1 MQGQQPDAGHKANK
15 RVEEGRMWAT
25 HGGNRRK
32 SDSICRRFASE
43 DDRATGLGRKGNEVF
58 NHKRKPN
65 DQVEQGASIGDR
77 ISG

>member
-1 MQGQQPDAGHKANK
+1 MLVTKPTRGSKRGECGQP
-15 RVEEGRMWAT
+15 T
-25 HGGNRRK
+25 GGNRWK